1 MNEEMQSKVLEY
13 LQGMES
19 RLGKAEGFVI
29 EQAPLYVQELLVW
42 HFWLYASTAIA
53 AFIAGVALLIPCVLL
68 VRHMIK
74 QGDEGDR
81 AFSICVS
88 VLIMCL
94 PVVIGLGTAK
104 QAIKAKVAP
113 RLVVV
118 EHIKGQ
124 MK

>member
-1 MNEEMQSKVLEY
+1 MNEEMKSKVLQY

-29 EQAPLYVQELLVW
+29 EQAPLYVQELLMW
-42 HFWLYASTAIA
+42 HFWSNMLGA
-53 AFIAGVALLIPCVLL
+53 AVLL
-68 VRHMIK
+68 VIAAVIAGLFVYAVRKDYETLPAAILI
-74 QGDEGDR
+74 GIP
-81 AFSICVS
+81 ICFCFLIGSTLLVS
-88 VLIMCL
+88 SSV
-94 PVVIGLGTAK
+94 
-104 QAIKAKVAP
+104 KAKIAP

>member
-1 MNEEMQSKVLEY
+1 VNEEMQSKVVQY

-29 EQAPLYVQELLVW
+29 EQAPLYVQELLMW
-42 HFWLYASTAIA
+42 HFWSNMLGAAVLLLIA
-53 AFIAGVALLIPCVLL
+53 AVIAGIFAYAVRIDDEALPAAVLFGIPVCFCFLFGSGLFVTES
-68 VRHMIK
+68 IK
-74 QGDEGDR
+74 SQ
-81 AFSICVS
+81 I
-88 VLIMCL
+88 
-94 PVVIGLGTAK
+94 
-104 QAIKAKVAP
+104 AP

>member
-1 MNEEMQSKVLEY
+1 MNDEMQSKVLEY

-19 RLGKAEGFVI
+19 RLGKTEGFII

-42 HFWLYASTAIA
+42 HFWGNVCLASVLLLIA
-53 AFIAGVALLIPCVLL
+53 AIIAGLFVYAVKKDYETLPAAVLFGIPTCFCFLFGSGLFVAES
-68 VRHMIK
+68 IK
-74 QGDEGDR
+74 SQ
-81 AFSICVS
+81 I
-88 VLIMCL
+88 
-94 PVVIGLGTAK
+94 
-104 QAIKAKVAP
+104 AP

>member
-1 MNEEMQSKVLEY
+1 MNNEMQSKVLEY
-13 LQGMES
+13 LQGMEA

-42 HFWLYASTAIA
+42 HFWSNVCLALVLFLIAVIVAGLFTYACKVDRETLPAAIL
-53 AFIAGVALLIPCVLL
+53 FGIPICFCFLFGTGLFVAES
-68 VRHMIK
+68 IK
-74 QGDEGDR
+74 SQ
-81 AFSICVS
+81 I
-88 VLIMCL
+88 
-94 PVVIGLGTAK
+94 
-104 QAIKAKVAP
+104 AP